1 MSVEDQ
7 MPVDVAKALLAH
19 KRQLSE
25 PQWHALKAAY
35 RRARGSFSA
44 VIALRIAEE
53 AVFRRKPSQRPP
65 V

>member
-1 MSVEDQ
+1 
-7 MPVDVAKALLAH
+7 MPVEVAKALLAH
-19 KRQLSE
+19 KRTLSE
-25 PQWHALKAAY
+25 SQWLALKAAY

-53 AVFRRKPSQRPP
+53 AVFKKPSQRLP